1 VVAVLRDFLHA
12 FVPLFVAVDV
22 VGVVPLYLALTQ
34 RLAPRERQT
43 VLRSS
48 LVVAAVVSVGFVLLG
63 KALFLFLGI
72 TVADFKIAGGL
83 ILVVLATRDLLT
95 GAPVALAEDRDVG
108 VVPLGV
114 PIIVGPAVMTSTLVV
129 VDLYGAPLTILA
141 LLANLAV
148 CWLVLAHAQAI
159 ERVVG
164 STGARAV
171 SKLVGLLLAAIG
183 VQFIRQ
189 GLNEL
194 AVL

>member
-1 VVAVLRDFLHA
+1 VAGVLRDFLHA

-22 VGVVPLYLALTQ
+22 VGVVPLFLALTQ
-34 RLAPRERQT
+34 RLAPHERRT

-48 LVVAAVVSVGFVLLG
+48 LVVAAAVSVGFVLLG

-95 GAPVALAEDRDVG
+95 GAPVALAEGRDVG

-141 LLANLAV
+141 LLTNLAV

-189 GLNEL
+189 GLDEL